1 MKKLLLLAELV
12 TLGVF
17 IGCGEAK
24 FPYLVSIQINPGTSS
39 VAAGITQQFT
49 AQGTFSNGNTKDLTS
64 LVAWSSSTQYVATI
78 ASGGLASTYFQG
90 SSTISASFTQPSGT
104 VTSMTTLAVT
114 APSLVSVVVTDS
126 SVVVPGPNSLETV
139 KTAAGTSHQFLAY
152 GLYTDGGERN
162 ITSSVT
168 WSSTL
173 VKVATINNAGRATG
187 ITAGAATITATD
199 PTTSLAGT
207 STLDVTNAT
216 VTSIVVSPVF
226 QTIAP
231 LTRLNLSALG
241 MFSDGTTQD
250 ITADASWG
258 STDTAAAT
266 VTNTAPS
273 GVATGVASGTT
284 TITAALGGMS
294 GNANL
299 TVSSASL
306 TSIALAPPSSG
317 VAIGSTLLLNA
328 VGTFSDGTKQP
339 INLAAAWSVS
349 PNDGSV
355 ATVDKTGL
363 VTGVAAGTA
372 TVKAQFGTVSKTATL
387 TVENLTSIAIV
398 PAAIAVSPVT
408 AITIAEGTAT
418 GLAAIATLADG
429 STQNVTSSVTWL
441 SPTPATATVSDSLGS
456 SGWASGIASGTVAI
470 SAVLDA
476 QSASVKFTVTNATL
490 SAIAIMPVAAQS
502 VALGQTQQYTAQAT
516 FSDSSEQDLTNQV
529 IWASS
534 DLPVAVVN
542 GNGLATTTGVGAT
555 MVKAAGDINGAA
567 ASDSKVLNVIG
578 PVQH

>member
-1 MKKLLLLAELV
+1 MKKLLLLVVLV
-12 TLGVF
+12 SLGGF

-24 FPYLVSIQINPGTSS
+24 FPYLVSIQVSPGTPS

-64 LVAWSSSTQYVATI
+64 LVTWSSSTPYVASI
-78 ASGGLASTYFQG
+78 AGGGLATTYSIG
-90 SSTISASFTQPSGT
+90 SSTITASFTQPSGT
-104 VTSMTTLAVT
+104 VTGTSALAVA
-114 APSLVSVVVTDS
+114 APTLVSVVVTDS
-126 SVVVPGPNSLETV
+126 SVVVPGSNSLGTV

-152 GLYTDGGERN
+152 GIYTDGGERN

-168 WSSTL
+168 WSSSPI
-173 VKVATINNAGRATG
+173 KVATINNAGRAAG

-199 PTTSLAGT
+199 PTTSLAGST
-207 STLDVTNAT
+207 TLDVTNAT
-216 VTSIVVSPVF
+216 VTAIVVSPVV

-231 LTRLNLSALG
+231 LTRLNFTALG
-241 MFSDGTTQD
+241 VFNDGTTQN
-250 ITADASWG
+250 ITADSNW
-258 STDTAAAT
+258 SSSDTAAAT
-266 VTNTAPS
+266 VTNSAPS
-273 GVATGVASGTT
+273 GVATGVASGST

-294 GNANL
+294 GSTGL

-306 TSIALAPPSSG
+306 TPIALTPAASG
-317 VAIGSTLLLNA
+317 VAIGSTLPLNA

-349 PNDGSV
+349 PNDGSI

-372 TVKAQFGTVSKTATL
+372 TVKAQVGTVSKTATL
-387 TVENLTSIAIV
+387 TIENLNSIEIV

-429 STQNVTSSVTWL
+429 STQDITSSVTWV
-441 SPTPATATVSDSLGS
+441 SPTPATATISDALGS
-456 SGWASGIASGTVAI
+456 SGWASGIAPGTVAV
-470 SAVLDA
+470 SAVFDA
-476 QSASVKFTVTNATL
+476 QSAAVKFTVTNATL
-490 SAIAIMPVAAQS
+490 STIAIMPTAAQN
-502 VALGQTQQYTAQAT
+502 VALGHTQQYTAQAT

-529 IWASS
+529 TWTSS

-542 GNGLATTTGVGAT
+542 GNGLATSTGVGAT
-555 MVKAAGDINGAA
+555 MVKAAGDINGST
-567 ASDSKVLNVIG
+567 ASDSKVLTV
-578 PVQH
+578 H

>member
-1 MKKLLLLAELV
+1 MKKLLLLVVLV
-12 TLGVF
+12 SLGGF

-24 FPYLVSIQINPGTSS
+24 FPYLVSIQVSPGTPS

-64 LVAWSSSTQYVATI
+64 LVTWSSSTPYVASI
-78 ASGGLASTYFQG
+78 AGGGLATTYSIG
-90 SSTISASFTQPSGT
+90 SSTITASFTQPSGT
-104 VTSMTTLAVT
+104 VTGTSALAVA
-114 APSLVSVVVTDS
+114 APTLVSVVVTDS
-126 SVVVPGPNSLETV
+126 SVVVPGSNSLGTV

-152 GLYTDGGERN
+152 GIYTDGGERN

-168 WSSTL
+168 WSSSPI
-173 VKVATINNAGRATG
+173 KVATINNAGRAAG

-199 PTTSLAGT
+199 PTTSLAGST
-207 STLDVTNAT
+207 TLDVTNAT
-216 VTSIVVSPVF
+216 VTAIVVSPVV

-231 LTRLNLSALG
+231 LTRLNFTALG
-241 MFSDGTTQD
+241 VFNDGTTQD
-250 ITADASWG
+250 ITADSNW
-258 STDTAAAT
+258 SSSDTAAAT
-266 VTNTAPS
+266 VTNSAPS
-273 GVATGVASGTT
+273 GVATGVASGST

-294 GNANL
+294 GSTGL

-306 TSIALAPPSSG
+306 TSIALTPSASG
-317 VAIGSTLLLNA
+317 VAIGSTLPLNA

-349 PNDGSV
+349 PNDGSI

-372 TVKAQFGTVSKTATL
+372 TVKAQVGTVSKTATL
-387 TVENLTSIAIV
+387 TIENLNSIEIV

-429 STQNVTSSVTWL
+429 STQDITSSVTWV
-441 SPTPATATVSDSLGS
+441 SPTPATATISDALGS
-456 SGWASGIASGTVAI
+456 SGWASGIAPGTVAI
-470 SAVLDA
+470 SAVFDA
-476 QSASVKFTVTNATL
+476 QSAAVKFTVTNATL
-490 SAIAIMPVAAQS
+490 STIAIMPTAAQN
-502 VALGQTQQYTAQAT
+502 VALGHTQQYTAQAT

-529 IWASS
+529 TWTSS

-542 GNGLATTTGVGAT
+542 GNGLATSTGVGAT
-555 MVKAAGDINGAA
+555 MVKAAGDINGST
-567 ASDSKVLNVIG
+567 ASDSKVLTV
-578 PVQH
+578 H

>member
-1 MKKLLLLAELV
+1 MKKLLLLVVLV
-12 TLGVF
+12 SLGGF

-24 FPYLVSIQINPGTSS
+24 FPYLVSIQVSPGTPS

-64 LVAWSSSTQYVATI
+64 LVTWSSSTPYVASI
-78 ASGGLASTYFQG
+78 AGGGLATTYSIG
-90 SSTISASFTQPSGT
+90 SSTITASFTQPSGT
-104 VTSMTTLAVT
+104 VTGTSALAVA
-114 APSLVSVVVTDS
+114 APTLVSVVVTDS
-126 SVVVPGPNSLETV
+126 SVVVPGSNSLGTV

-152 GLYTDGGERN
+152 GIYTDGGERN

-168 WSSTL
+168 WSSSPI
-173 VKVATINNAGRATG
+173 KVATINNAGRAAG

-199 PTTSLAGT
+199 PTTSLAGST
-207 STLDVTNAT
+207 TLDVTNAT
-216 VTSIVVSPVF
+216 VTAIVVSPVV

-231 LTRLNLSALG
+231 LTRLNFTALG
-241 MFSDGTTQD
+241 VFNDGTTQN
-250 ITADASWG
+250 ITADSNW
-258 STDTAAAT
+258 SSSDTAAAT
-266 VTNTAPS
+266 VTNSAPS
-273 GVATGVASGTT
+273 GVATGVASGST

-294 GNANL
+294 GSTGL

-306 TSIALAPPSSG
+306 TSIALTPAASG
-317 VAIGSTLLLNA
+317 VAIGSTLPLNA

-349 PNDGSV
+349 PNDGSI

-372 TVKAQFGTVSKTATL
+372 TVKAQVGTVSKTATL
-387 TVENLTSIAIV
+387 TIENLNSIEIV

-429 STQNVTSSVTWL
+429 STQDITSSVTWV
-441 SPTPATATVSDSLGS
+441 SPTPATATISDALGS
-456 SGWASGIASGTVAI
+456 SGWASGIAPGTVAI
-470 SAVLDA
+470 SAVFDA
-476 QSASVKFTVTNATL
+476 QSAAVKFTVTNATL
-490 SAIAIMPVAAQS
+490 STIAIMPTAAQN
-502 VALGQTQQYTAQAT
+502 VALGHTQQYTAQAT

-529 IWASS
+529 TWTSS

-542 GNGLATTTGVGAT
+542 GNGLATSTGVGAT
-555 MVKAAGDINGAA
+555 MVKTAGDINGST
-567 ASDSKVLNVIG
+567 ASDSKVLTV
-578 PVQH
+578 H

>member
-1 MKKLLLLAELV
+1 MKKLLLLVVLV
-12 TLGVF
+12 SLGGF

-24 FPYLVSIQINPGTSS
+24 FPYLVSIQVSPGTPS

-64 LVAWSSSTQYVATI
+64 LVTWSSSTPYVASI
-78 ASGGLASTYFQG
+78 AGGGLATTYSIG
-90 SSTISASFTQPSGT
+90 SSTITASFTQPSGT
-104 VTSMTTLAVT
+104 VTGTSALAVA
-114 APSLVSVVVTDS
+114 APTLVSVVVTDS
-126 SVVVPGPNSLETV
+126 SVVVPGSNSLGTV

-152 GLYTDGGERN
+152 GIYTDGGERN

-168 WSSTL
+168 WSSSPI
-173 VKVATINNAGRATG
+173 KVATINNAGRAAG

-199 PTTSLAGT
+199 PTTSLAGST
-207 STLDVTNAT
+207 TLDVTNAT
-216 VTSIVVSPVF
+216 VTAIVVSPVV

-231 LTRLNLSALG
+231 LTRLNFTALG
-241 MFSDGTTQD
+241 VFNDGTTQN
-250 ITADASWG
+250 ITADSNW
-258 STDTAAAT
+258 SSSDTAAAT
-266 VTNTAPS
+266 VTNSAPS
-273 GVATGVASGTT
+273 GVATGVASGST

-294 GNANL
+294 GSTGL

-306 TSIALAPPSSG
+306 TSIALTPSASG
-317 VAIGSTLLLNA
+317 VAIGSTLPLNA

-349 PNDGSV
+349 PNDGSI

-372 TVKAQFGTVSKTATL
+372 TVKAQVGTVSKTATL
-387 TVENLTSIAIV
+387 TIENLNSIEIV

-429 STQNVTSSVTWL
+429 STQDITSSVTWV
-441 SPTPATATVSDSLGS
+441 SPTPATATISDALGS
-456 SGWASGIASGTVAI
+456 SGWASGIAPGTVAI
-470 SAVLDA
+470 SAVFDA
-476 QSASVKFTVTNATL
+476 QSAAVKFTVTNATL
-490 SAIAIMPVAAQS
+490 STIAIMPTAAQN
-502 VALGQTQQYTAQAT
+502 VALGHTQQYTAQAT

-529 IWASS
+529 TWTSS

-542 GNGLATTTGVGAT
+542 GNGLATSTGVGAT
-555 MVKAAGDINGAA
+555 MVKAAGDINGST
-567 ASDSKVLNVIG
+567 ASDSKVLTV
-578 PVQH
+578 H